1 MELKWDDAAVTGP
14 VVFSRDVFDKFTLAP
29 NIKELF
35 ALLHSSDVKTE
46 ETGETGEKKPDG
58 HSVETQTVKCGEDS
72 DVSNTL
78 ASDEATS
85 ECKPTQND
93 VKCKPEKTTEISS
106 FPEPL
111 VPYPRFTTINANQR
125 RSYLGTLTGKI
136 HAKISKPLMERVKNE
151 VTEFMKY
158 LQDVSRACAD
168 GYSYM
173 PPGSTR
179 YSEEFFTAC
188 LEHVKSYPQFY
199 SIQEITSLTSV
210 KFVCEMSLNFEKQ
223 PLALGKIDILDN
235 KVIPEDTQ
243 LAVDYEAV
251 SNVVPPAKK
260 ATSAHAAI
268 SNDSNAEKLSSIYEP
283 QVCLSKEAFL
293 QLLDNSSE
301 FTEAWELPIW
311 VKMNPTKGS
320 SQSKTAYI
328 DPPLLK
334 TEMSWREKSLLFHE
348 ESLKLAFNKTVSQP
362 ILFLTSEELSFEMN
376 PPPEEKIFRN
386 VVVFEDDGLDF
397 GTDLTDLES
406 FGESYKPSKKV
417 KEQKEPKTACTNPS
431 QLTPSPKKQTDS
443 LGTSKHS
450 STSQNTPTEP
460 LELTVAE
467 EQGETSALADGG
479 NAAMDESAVSE
490 KESASEDSK
499 VSSVQCPP
507 PKRPRQM
514 MEDKADQD
522 SDSDEERL
530 VIDQI
535 VSPQRLQTQVTPG
548 EVSSPHPPAPDSA
561 TPSPTNP
568 LGKGTKKGIKRPR
581 ISSECDQLGQIL
593 RMQDAMLKS
602 TPSKNQEAV
611 KPPVPEDK
619 PPEPKTHSLV
629 KQCVTSYLESREG
642 QGEDSTVP
650 AAVPVLVAPQRKR
663 LLREDL
669 QVNAENEMDY
679 DPPAEGSVLYKL
691 YSLLDVLLM
700 VRSSVD
706 IAHQR
711 HDKENFRAVPVHVL
725 PKLEYQLCYGAESLT
740 HTEAC
745 QLWAEKLLH
754 ASTVSFISRINAHT
768 SEVVQVQKLPDNW
781 IQNITCDFK
790 PTRCL
795 NTLYH
800 LLKKVSALQEGRY
813 LLVHKPREGFVTIF
827 KASDETKAA
836 RSLYHL
842 QTVHCGPPVVPPGVP
857 WVPLDP
863 LHVLPFHQRHNRPP
877 CTFPPRPPP
886 QAKVGTGPKQRQR
899 KNAVRPQQAAS
910 STKTANLNQSPK
922 KNKKGTRKAQG
933 WKDNVR
939 VKLMKDLQKSQ
950 TSEDGETP
958 S

>member
-1 MELKWDDAAVTGP
+1 MELKWDDAAVAGP

-29 NIKELF
+29 NIKEIY
-35 ALLHSSDVKTE
+35 ALLQSSDVKSE
-46 ETGETGEKKPDG
+46 ETGEKKPDG
-58 HSVETQTVKCGEDS
+58 HSLETLTGTCGGDS
-72 DVSNTL
+72 DVRNTL
-78 ASDEATS
+78 APDKATS
-85 ECKPTQND
+85 ECKPAD
-93 VKCKPEKTTEISS
+93 VKRKLAKSTEISA

-111 VPYPRFTTINANQR
+111 VPYTSFTTINAKQR
-125 RSYLGTLTGKI
+125 RSYLGSLIGKPN
-136 HAKISKPLMERVKNE
+136 AKISKPLMERVKNE
-151 VTEFMKY
+151 VAEFMKY

-168 GYSYM
+168 GYNYM

-179 YSEEFFTAC
+179 YSEEFFTTC
-188 LEHVKSYPQFY
+188 LEHVKSYPQLY

-210 KFVCEMSLNFEKQ
+210 KFVCEISLNFEKQ
-223 PLALGKIDILDN
+223 LLAMGKIDMVDN
-235 KVIPEDTQ
+235 KVIPKDTQ
-243 LAVDYEAV
+243 LAVDYETV

-260 ATSAHAAI
+260 ATSAHTAI
-268 SNDSNAEKLSSIYEP
+268 SNDSNAEKLSAIYEP

-293 QLLDNSSE
+293 QLLNNSSE

-311 VKMNPTKGS
+311 VKMNPMKGS

-348 ESLKLAFNKTVSQP
+348 ESLKLAFSKTVSRP
-362 ILFLTSEELSFEMN
+362 IFFLTSEELSFEMN
-376 PPPEEKIFRN
+376 PPPQDKISRN
-386 VVVFEDDGLDF
+386 MVAFEDTGMDF
-397 GTDLTDLES
+397 DLTDLTDLES

-417 KEQKEPKTACTNPS
+417 KEQKEPKKACTNPS
-431 QLTPSPKKQTDS
+431 QLTLSPKKQTDL

-450 STSQNTPTEP
+450 STSQNTLTEP
-460 LELTVAE
+460 LELIEAE
-467 EQGETSALADGG
+467 EPGETSSLADGG
-479 NAAMDESAVSE
+479 NGATDESAVSE

-507 PKRPRQM
+507 TKRPRRT
-514 MEDKADQD
+514 MEDEADQD
-522 SDSDEERL
+522 SDSEEERL

-535 VSPQRLQTQVTPG
+535 VSPKRLQTQVTPG
-548 EVSSPHPPAPDSA
+548 EVSSPHPPASDPA
-561 TPSPTNP
+561 TSSPTNP
-568 LGKGTKKGIKRPR
+568 LGKGMKKGIKRPR

-642 QGEDSTVP
+642 QGEDAILPATVP
-650 AAVPVLVAPQRKR
+650 ALVASQRKR

-669 QVNAENEMDY
+669 QASAEDEMDY

-706 IAHQR
+706 VAHPR
-711 HDKENFRAVPVHVL
+711 HDKETFRAVPVHVL

-740 HTEAC
+740 HREAC

-754 ASTVSFISRINAHT
+754 SSTVSFISRINAHT
-768 SEVVQVQKLPDNW
+768 SEVVQMQTLPDDW
-781 IQNITCDFK
+781 IQNLTCDFK

-842 QTVHCGPPVVPPGVP
+842 QTVHCGPPAVSPGVP

-863 LHVLPFHQRHNRPP
+863 LHVLPFHQKYNRPP
-877 CTFPPRPPP
+877 CIFPPRPPP
-886 QAKVGTGPKQRQR
+886 QAKVGTGPKQRHR
-899 KNAVRPQQAAS
+899 KNAVRPPKA
-910 STKTANLNQSPK
+910 ANLNQSPK

-933 WKDNVR
+933 WKDNMR
-939 VKLMKDLQKSQ
+939 VKLMKDLQESQ
-950 TSEDGETP
+950 TSEDGKTT

>member
-1 MELKWDDAAVTGP
+1 MELKWDDAPVTGP
-14 VVFSRDVFDKFTLAP
+14 VVFSRDVFEKFTLAP
-29 NIKELF
+29 NVKELY
-35 ALLHSSDVKTE
+35 ALLQSSDVKPE
-46 ETGETGEKKPDG
+46 ETDEKKPDG
-58 HSVETQTVKCGEDS
+58 PSAEVKTVKCDEDS
-72 DVSNTL
+72 DVRNSL
-78 ASDEATS
+78 VSDEATS
-85 ECKPTQND
+85 ECEPSQNHVKP
-93 VKCKPEKTTEISS
+93 KPVKTTKIFA

-111 VPYPRFTTINANQR
+111 VPYPGFTTINAKQR
-125 RSYLGTLTGKI
+125 RSYLAILSGKPVRY
-136 HAKISKPLMERVKNE
+136 SKPLMERVRKE
-151 VTEFMKY
+151 VTEFMIY

-168 GYSYM
+168 RYNYM

-179 YSEEFFTAC
+179 YSEEYFTAC
-188 LEHVKSYPQFY
+188 LEHVKSFPQFY
-199 SIQEITSLTSV
+199 SIQEITSLTNV
-210 KFVCEMSLNFEKQ
+210 KFVCEISLNFEKQ
-223 PLALGKIDILDN
+223 LLAMGKINMLEK
-235 KVIPEDTQ
+235 KVIPEDSQ
-243 LAVDYEAV
+243 LAVDYETV
-251 SNVVPPAKK
+251 SNVIPPAKK
-260 ATSAHAAI
+260 ATSAHTAI
-268 SNDSNAEKLSSIYEP
+268 SNDSNAEKLSATYEP

-293 QLLDNSSE
+293 QLLNNSSE

-311 VKMNPTKGS
+311 VKMNPMKGS

-334 TEMSWREKSLLFHE
+334 TEMSWRERSLLFHE
-348 ESLKLAFNKTVSQP
+348 ESVKLAFKKTVSRP
-362 ILFLTSEELSFEMN
+362 IFFLTSEEISLEMN
-376 PPPEEKIFRN
+376 PPPEDKISRN
-386 VVVFEDDGLDF
+386 VVAVDDAGMDFE
-397 GTDLTDLES
+397 TDLTDLES

-417 KEQKEPKTACTNPS
+417 KEQNEPKTTCTNPS
-431 QLTPSPKKQTDS
+431 QLIPNPKKQTDS
-443 LGTSKHS
+443 LGTTKHTS
-450 STSQNTPTEP
+450 VSQNTPTEP
-460 LELTVAE
+460 LELTMAQ
-467 EQGETSALADGG
+467 EQGETNSSLADGG
-479 NAAMDESAVSE
+479 NGAMDESVVSE

-499 VSSVQCPP
+499 VSSVKCPP
-507 PKRPRQM
+507 TKRPRQM
-514 MEDKADQD
+514 MEDKV

-530 VIDQI
+530 VIDHI

-548 EVSSPHPPAPDSA
+548 ETSSPQAPDLA

-642 QGEDSTVP
+642 QGQGEDATLP

-669 QVNAENEMDY
+669 QVSAEDEMDY

-691 YSLLDVLLM
+691 YSLLDILLM

-706 IAHQR
+706 IAHPR
-711 HDKENFRAVPVHVL
+711 HDKKTFRAVPVHVL

-754 ASTVSFISRINAHT
+754 SSTVSFISRINAHT
-768 SEVVQVQKLPDNW
+768 SEVAQMQKLPDDW
-781 IQNITCDFK
+781 IQHITCDFK

-827 KASDETKAA
+827 KASNETKAA

-842 QTVHCGPPVVPPGVP
+842 QAAHCGPPAVSQGVP

-863 LHVLPFHQRHNRPP
+863 MHVLPFHQKHNRPP
-877 CTFPPRPPP
+877 CTFPPRPPIP
-886 QAKVGTGPKQRQR
+886 AKVGTGPKQQQR
-899 KNAVRPQQAAS
+899 KNAVRPPRAT
-910 STKTANLNQSPK
+910 STTKPANPNQSPK
-922 KNKKGTRKAQG
+922 KKNKKGARKTQG
-933 WKDNVR
+933 WVDNMR
-939 VKLMKDLQKSQ
+939 VKLMEDLQKSQ
-950 TSEDGETP
+950 TSEGEKTP